1 MLHSIGSWRERER
14 ERERGGG
21 GGGEKDGEG
30 YEGKCKKGRFW
41 LSEYKMRVL

>member
-14 ERERGGG
+14 ERGGA
-21 GGGEKDGEG
+21 EKDGEG